1 MKTSGPTDRALEHPI
16 IWVAVI
22 GGALGSILL
31 LKAVAWLAFPLILAV
46 VLYYLVQPLLQKLQL
61 AGVTPGQALGIFL
74 GAATVLTVIFSILVL
89 PKMLNFLSD
98 FQNQIP
104 TYWERLQSVLR
115 DNLLALEDRFAFAK
129 KARLA
134 DGMEEQ
140 LNVFLAGSGKEYV
153 ADVALFLLHWLPSLL
168 LVPFLTFFFLRDGTA
183 FHRLVLRAVPNAF
196 FEKTLLLFDRMDA
209 QMRAYFRGMFGLT
222 MLDTVSLGLGL
233 WFLGK
238 GPGIFGFWD
247 AMFLGLICAIF
258 AWVPYIGSGIGGILA
273 VATVAVKAP
282 QSSGLM
288 LAVVFLFLGVR
299 LLDEFIYTP
308 MTVGRALRMHPLI
321 TVMMIFSGGM
331 LGGVYGLLLAMP
343 LLGIF
348 TVLGQMFAEIW
359 FDPRLRARYQ
369 ARSMLEKRLAS
380 KDLGI

>member
-89 PKMLNFLSD
+89 PKMLGFLAD

-233 WFLGK
+233 WFLGE

-308 MTVGRALRMHPLI
+308 MTVGRALRMHPLV

-369 ARSMLEKRLAS
+369 ARGMLEKRLAS

>member
-1 MKTSGPTDRALEHPI
+1 MNAERTTERSLEHPI
-16 IWVAVI
+16 IWIAVI
-22 GGALGSILL
+22 AGSLGSILL

-46 VLYYLVQPLLQKLQL
+46 VLYYLVQPLLQRLQL
-61 AGVTPGQALGIFL
+61 AGVTTAQALGIFL
-74 GAATVLTVIFSILVL
+74 GAAIILTLIFSLTIL
-89 PKMLNFLSD
+89 PSMLSSLSNFQD
-98 FQNQIP
+98 QIP
-104 TYWERLQSVLR
+104 TYWDRLQGVIR
-115 DNLLALEDRFAFAK
+115 DNLLALEGRFAFAK
-129 KARLA
+129 NANLA
-134 DGMEEQ
+134 DSLQEQ
-140 LNVFLAGSGKEYV
+140 LNLFLAGAGKEYV
-153 ADVALFLLHWLPSLL
+153 GDVALFLLHWLPSLL

-196 FEKTLLLFDRMDA
+196 FEKTLLLFDRMDQ

-233 WFLGK
+233 WFLGR
-238 GPGIFGFWD
+238 GAGIFGFWD
-247 AMFLGLICAIF
+247 GMGLGLICGVF
-258 AWVPYIGSGIGGILA
+258 AWVPYIGSGLGGLLA

-288 LAVVFLFLGVR
+288 LAVVVLFLGVR
-299 LLDEFIYTP
+299 LLDEFLYTP
-308 MTVGRALRMHPLI
+308 ITVGRALRMHPLI

-348 TVLGQMFAEIW
+348 TVLGQMFAEVW
-359 FDPRLRARYQ
+359 FDPRLRARYH
-369 ARSMLEKRLAS
+369 ARGMLEKKLAS

>member
-1 MKTSGPTDRALEHPI
+1 
-16 IWVAVI
+16 
-22 GGALGSILL
+22 
-31 LKAVAWLAFPLILAV
+31 
-46 VLYYLVQPLLQKLQL
+46 VLYYLVQPLLQRLQL

-74 GAATVLTVIFSILVL
+74 GAATILTLIFSVTIL
-89 PKMLNFLSD
+89 PSMLNSLAD

-104 TYWERLQSVLR
+104 MYWDRLQGVLR
-115 DNLLALEDRFAFAK
+115 DNLLALEERFSFAK
-129 KARLA
+129 KAGLA
-134 DGMEEQ
+134 NSFQEQ
-140 LNVFLAGSGKEYV
+140 MNLFLAGAGKEYI

-196 FEKTLLLFDRMDA
+196 FEKTLLLFDRMDN

-233 WFLGK
+233 WFLGH
-238 GPGIFGFWD
+238 GSGIFGFWD

-258 AWVPYIGSGIGGILA
+258 AWVPYIGSGLGGILA

-282 QSSGLM
+282 SSSGLM
-288 LAVVFLFLGVR
+288 VAVVLLFLGVR

-369 ARSMLEKRLAS
+369 ARGLLEKRLAS

>member
-1 MKTSGPTDRALEHPI
+1 MNAERTTERSLEHPI
-16 IWVAVI
+16 IWIAVI
-22 GGALGSILL
+22 AGSLGSILL

-46 VLYYLVQPLLQKLQL
+46 VLYYLVQPLLQRLQL
-61 AGVTPGQALGIFL
+61 AGVTTAQALGIFL
-74 GAATVLTVIFSILVL
+74 GAAIILTLIFSLTIL
-89 PKMLNFLSD
+89 PSMLSSLSNFED
-98 FQNQIP
+98 QIP
-104 TYWERLQSVLR
+104 TYWDRLQGVIR
-115 DNLLALEDRFAFAK
+115 DNLLALEGRFAFAK
-129 KARLA
+129 NANLA
-134 DGMEEQ
+134 DSLQEQ
-140 LNVFLAGSGKEYV
+140 LNLFLAGAGKEYV
-153 ADVALFLLHWLPSLL
+153 GDVALFLLHWLPSLL

-196 FEKTLLLFDRMDA
+196 FEKTLLLFDRMDQ

-233 WFLGK
+233 WFLGR
-238 GPGIFGFWD
+238 GAGIFGFWD
-247 AMFLGLICAIF
+247 AMALGLICAVF
-258 AWVPYIGSGIGGILA
+258 AWVPYIGSGLGGLLA

-288 LAVVFLFLGVR
+288 LAVVVLFLGVR
-299 LLDEFIYTP
+299 LLDEFLYTP
-308 MTVGRALRMHPLI
+308 ITVGRALRMHPLI

-348 TVLGQMFAEIW
+348 TVLGQMFAEVW
-359 FDPRLRARYQ
+359 FDPRLRARYH
-369 ARSMLEKRLAS
+369 ARGMLEKKLAS

>member
-1 MKTSGPTDRALEHPI
+1 MNAERTPERSLEHPI
-16 IWVAVI
+16 IWIAVI
-22 GGALGSILL
+22 AGSLGSILL

-46 VLYYLVQPLLQKLQL
+46 VLYYLVQPLLQRLQL
-61 AGVTPGQALGIFL
+61 AGVTPAQALGIFL
-74 GAATVLTVIFSILVL
+74 GAAIILTLIFSLTLL
-89 PKMLNFLSD
+89 PSMLSSLANFQD
-98 FQNQIP
+98 QIP
-104 TYWERLQSVLR
+104 TYWDRLQGVIR
-115 DNLLALEDRFAFAK
+115 DNLLALEGRFAFAK
-129 KARLA
+129 NARLA
-134 DGMEEQ
+134 DSLQEQ
-140 LNVFLAGSGKEYV
+140 LNLFLAGAGKEYV

-196 FEKTLLLFDRMDA
+196 FEKTLLLFDRMDQ

-233 WFLGK
+233 WFLGH
-238 GPGIFGFWD
+238 GAGIFGFWD
-247 AMFLGLICAIF
+247 AMALGLICAVF
-258 AWVPYIGSGIGGILA
+258 AWVPYIGSGLGGLLA

-282 QSSGLM
+282 QSSGLI
-288 LAVVFLFLGVR
+288 LAVVILFLGVR
-299 LLDEFIYTP
+299 LLDEFLYTP
-308 MTVGRALRMHPLI
+308 ITVGRALRMHPLI

-343 LLGIF
+343 LLGVF

-359 FDPRLRARYQ
+359 FDPRLRARYH
-369 ARSMLEKRLAS
+369 ARGMLEKQLAS

>member
-89 PKMLNFLSD
+89 PKMLGFLAD

-153 ADVALFLLHWLPSLL
+153 ADIALFLLHWLPSLL

-369 ARSMLEKRLAS
+369 ARGMLEKRLAS